1 MGQKLI
7 RNHSFALGSD
17 HFPFIIAFLIP
28 EVAPKWCC
36 GSTSPADP
44 EIGVSAPGGSGVNA
58 PTTAQASKSGRVKR
72 MVRLAAELLL
82 LLGLL
87 LLTLHITVL
96 RSSPLPQGNG
106 NASLDQDAALREVS
120 CENCDLARSR
130 WGKPDPRDD
139 S

>member
-1 MGQKLI
+1 M
-7 RNHSFALGSD
+7 
-17 HFPFIIAFLIP
+17 
-28 EVAPKWCC
+28 APKWCC

-106 NASLDQDAALREVS
+106 NASLDLDTALREVS
-120 CENCDLARSR
+120 WKL
-130 WGKPDPRDD
+130 
-139 S
+139 